1 MISILEMTVD
11 NTASDSVLPD
21 QMVGANN
28 NFGDNKWDI
37 LFVIIILRK
46 QKQNKSWT
54 QQIFS

>member
-1 MISILEMTVD
+1 MISILEMTGD
-11 NTASDSVLPD
+11 NTVSDSVLPD

-46 QKQNKSWT
+46 QNQNKSWP
-54 QQIFS
+54 